1 MTDLHNLALRAGA
14 AYWVEPGA
22 EKPTYLL
29 SVEELHMFLVL
40 FLAEQEARFLDS
52 GSLQ

>member
-1 MTDLHNLALRAGA
+1 MTDLHSLALRAGA

-29 SVEELHMFLVL
+29 SIEELQMFLVL
-40 FLAEQEARFLDS
+40 FLAEQEARFVSS
-52 GSLQ
+52 GGLH